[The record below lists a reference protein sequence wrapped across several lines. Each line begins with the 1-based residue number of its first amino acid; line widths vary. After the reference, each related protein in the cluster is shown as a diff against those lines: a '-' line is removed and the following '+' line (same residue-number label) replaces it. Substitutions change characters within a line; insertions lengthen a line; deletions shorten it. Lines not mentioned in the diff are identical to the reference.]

1 MIGQSLLHYKV
12 LSKLGEG
19 GMGEVFLALDTKL
32 ERQVALKVL
41 PEEMAGNSRRWQRF
55 VREARVIAA
64 LNHPN
69 IITIYAVE
77 EADGRHFFAMEL
89 VEGETLERLI
99 PRNGLELDRFFAI
112 ATPLVDALAAAHRQG
127 ILHRDLKPDNVM
139 LARDGRVKVLDFG
152 VAKTI
157 GGHDK
162 TEAAGIARRALTEE
176 GSVLGTARYMSPEQA
191 CGEPVDAR
199 TDIFS
204 LGIVL
209 FEMATGGYPFQG
221 RTAPEVLSSI
231 LRDEPPLAHAL
242 RRELPGRLGAL
253 IHRCLQKTAELRYGS
268 AEELGRD
275 LDAVRREAAAAPAH
289 EGLERTVA
297 EPVARVRAGERSI
310 GGSVAASVTNA
321 RATPALAVL
330 PLTDLGGGPDYFVE
344 GLTEE
349 LITAVAKVGSLR
361 VISRQS
367 VMRYRG
373 SDKLLSEIARE
384 LGVDHVLEGSVLRA
398 GDRVRISLQLIRAD
412 PEEHLWAERYE
423 RDIGDV
429 LSVQSEVARAVAAEI
444 RGRLTTTDDEK
455 LIPPKPVAAEVLE
468 AYLKGRHYWR
478 KRTLDG
484 LEKAVACFQQAIEAD
499 PTHAASHAG
508 LAESWAIMGQFR
520 PGFGALAARAKA
532 AARKAVELDPSL
544 ADAHVSLGFVSF
556 FYEWNWA
563 QAEAELKRGIELAPS
578 HANAHHWYW
587 SLLMC
592 TGRRDEAR
600 REIRR
605 AVELDPLSPLLVTN
619 YGLHHHLN
627 RNYDRALE
635 QLGKALDLEPTFLAT
650 HLNLWRVHEL
660 RGAHDEAVVALRA
673 ALLAAGHADIAAT
686 LGEEYPRLG
695 YGPAVAATAD
705 RLAHEPASR
714 LPIESSTWM
723 YLADG
728 QIERALALVE
738 ESFEKRRAGLVW
750 MAVAPDWD
758 PLEKEPRFH
767 QILELVGLPPRA
779 SVQLP
784 RPA

>member
-1 MIGQSLLHYKV
+1 MIGQSLLHYRV

-55 VREARVIAA
+55 TREARVIAA

-77 EADGRHFFAMEL
+77 EAGGRHFFAMEL

-157 GGHDK
+157 GGHEK

-209 FEMATGGYPFQG
+209 FEMATGGYPFRG
-221 RTAPEVLSSI
+221 RTAAEVLASI
-231 LRDEPPLAHAL
+231 LRDEPPLAHTL
-242 RRELPGRLGAL
+242 RRELPSRLGAL

-275 LDAVRREAAAAPAH
+275 LDVVRREAAAAPAH

-297 EPVARVRAGERSI
+297 EPVARVRVGDRAAGS
-310 GGSVAASVTNA
+310 GTGA

-349 LITAVAKVGSLR
+349 LITAVAKVGALR

-367 VMRYRG
+367 MMRYRG
-373 SDKLLSEIARE
+373 SDKSLPGIARE
-384 LGVDHVLEGSVLRA
+384 LGVDHVLQGSVLRA
-398 GDRVRISLQLIRAD
+398 GDRVRISLQLVRAD

-423 RDIGDV
+423 RDVGDV
-429 LSVQSEVARAVAAEI
+429 LTVQHEIARAVAGEI
-444 RGRLTTTDDEK
+444 LVKLTRSDEARLE
-455 LIPPKPVAAEVLE
+455 PAGPVAPEVIE
-468 AYLKGRHYWR
+468 AYLKGRYYMK
-478 KRTLDG
+478 KRTQDSP
-484 LEKAVACFQQAIEAD
+484 EKALTFFQEAIDRD
-499 PTHAASHAG
+499 PLHAPSHAG
-508 LAESWAIMGQFR
+508 YAD
-520 PGFGALAARAKA
+520 ALALIGHERPSPEVAERARA
-532 AARKAVELDPSL
+532 AARRALELDPQL
-544 ADAHVSLGFVSF
+544 AEAHASLGFVNF
-556 FYEWNWA
+556 FYDWNWSA
-563 QAEAELKRGIELAPS
+563 AEREFQRAIELAPNE
-578 HANAHHWYW
+578 ATTRHWYW
-587 SLLMC
+587 SLLVV
-592 TGRRDEAR
+592 TGRGEEAGR
-600 REIRR
+600 QIRL
-605 AVELDPLSPLLVTN
+605 ANQLDPLSPIIVTN
-619 YGLHHHLN
+619 LGVHHYLCGESLRAIRQLEKALEIEPEFRWAHLALW
-627 RNYDRALE
+627 RAHE
-635 QLGKALDLEPTFLAT
+635 QLGEYDAAVRSLVHGLRALSRVDVAVTIERLYPQVGYGAAAQAAAEELMATGPAPVPLDTVAWLFLA
-650 HLNLWRVHEL
+650 NGCREQ
-660 RGAHDEAVVALRA
+660 A
-673 ALLAAGHADIAAT
+673 
-686 LGEEYPRLG
+686 
-695 YGPAVAATAD
+695 
-705 RLAHEPASR
+705 
-714 LPIESSTWM
+714 M
-723 YLADG
+723 
-728 QIERALALVE
+728 ALVE
-738 ESFEKRRAGLVW
+738 EAFAARLTLVVW
-750 MAVAPDWD
+750 LAVAPEWA
-758 PLEKEPRFH
+758 PLRNEPRMREL
-767 QILELVGLPPRA
+767 LELVRLSPPQA
-779 SVQLP
+779 AGGAQVAAGEP
-784 RPA
+784 